1 MKANQTFDIT
11 EKARIYHTMA
21 QLTSSFSSIVRYC
34 EDLEQAGIIT
44 SKYRHLFQA
53 FTVEVQSEINLE
65 ILEEMDRVEMA
76 DSARGSRVREKWERY
91 LRFES
96 TAQPGPQTKED
107 AQSTKTQPSKSEN
120 WRKRV
125 RVELTRASEAN
136 SRRF

>member
-34 EDLEQAGIIT
+34 EDLEQAGVIT

-76 DSARGSRVREKWERY
+76 DVREPAGYVRSGRDISDLNQTPNQDLKQRRGSKHKSPALEKREQG
-91 LRFES
+91 LLVL
-96 TAQPGPQTKED
+96 Q
-107 AQSTKTQPSKSEN
+107 
-120 WRKRV
+120 
-125 RVELTRASEAN
+125 
-136 SRRF
+136 

>member
-53 FTVEVQSEINLE
+53 FTVAVQSEINLE

-76 DSARGSRVREKWERY
+76 DSARGGRFREKWERH

-96 TAQPGPQTKED
+96 NSQPGPQAKKRRN
-107 AQSTKTQPSKSEN
+107 AQKPSP
-120 WRKRV
+120 RKAR
-125 RVELTRASEAN
+125 TGSSGASI
-136 SRRF
+136 